1 MNTEQLE
8 ALARSIV
15 QDLSTDQPKAAVLAT
30 HGDTTTQLAE
40 MADVYALLTKVG
52 TRPTKAA
59 KTADALTVTTGGW
72 AAPTGDD
79 DELPPSLH
87 PKRRRVALAV
97 SVHAATGQ
105 TVSALRFAD
114 DPEVITDHGQAAG
127 SLPYAVAEL
136 AAKIR
141 AKQ

>member
-1 MNTEQLE
+1 MNTDQLE

-15 QDLSTDQPKAAVLAT
+15 RDLSTDQPRAAVLAT

-40 MADVYALLTKVG
+40 LGDVYALLTKVG

-59 KTADALTVTTGGW
+59 KTADALTVTTCGW
-72 AAPTGDD
+72 AAPTDD

-97 SVHAATGQ
+97 SVHAATGR

-114 DPEVITDHGQAAG
+114 DPEIITDHGQAAG
-127 SLPYAVAEL
+127 SLADAVAEL